1 MVFFDL
7 ARQHQADL
15 VGVEE
20 ILVELVVQE
29 LLVRDIMEQVAQVE
43 AQKYLAAAAVLV
55 GQVRMQLMAAG
66 AMDDLDKACR
76 INALRSAQSLA
87 DSSVLITDRL
97 RQGRLEIETAYYDLD
112 TAEID
117 WLGAVKPTALN

>member
-1 MVFFDL
+1 MLFLQVALRILLPLALVVPSTLMAVIHPLGILSLSVAVMVFFDL

-55 GQVRMQLMAAG
+55 GQ
-66 AMDDLDKACR
+66 
-76 INALRSAQSLA
+76 
-87 DSSVLITDRL
+87 
-97 RQGRLEIETAYYDLD
+97 
-112 TAEID
+112 D
-117 WLGAVKPTALN
+117 WLLLQVTGVAG

>member
-55 GQVRMQLMAAG
+55 GQ
-66 AMDDLDKACR
+66 
-76 INALRSAQSLA
+76 
-87 DSSVLITDRL
+87 
-97 RQGRLEIETAYYDLD
+97 
-112 TAEID
+112 D
-117 WLGAVKPTALN
+117 WLLLQVTGVAG